1 MSKNNRTFRSRKP
14 HKMRTKLIG
23 TGENWGGSETSLERL
38 GGTYLGNSRTR
49 AREILDWVRDTF
61 NADGV
66 VPGYGHA

>member
-1 MSKNNRTFRSRKP
+1 
-14 HKMRTKLIG
+14 MRTKLIG

-38 GGTYLGNSRTR
+38 GGTYLGSSRTR